1 MSRILSA
8 EQAGTARAWA
18 APDVASAGAPGI
30 TGFGVPISAAELEA
44 LQARA
49 YQEAYDRGLAEGL
62 AAGREQ
68 VRQKVLAMD
77 ALAQQ
82 LVAPLQDLDPRV
94 ERELLEMAFAIARQL
109 IYREL
114 TVEPAEIL
122 PVVRE
127 AMDQLPV
134 ALNEVRIRL
143 NPADAELVRS
153 ELPRADSG
161 RAWAVIDD
169 PAIHAGGCL
178 VESRT
183 ARVDARVET
192 RLAGL
197 MAEALGEEVFP
208 MPEGGR

>member
-1 MSRILSA
+1 MSRIFSA
-8 EQAGTARAWA
+8 EQAGSARAWA
-18 APDVASAGAPGI
+18 VPDVAAAGKPGVA
-30 TGFGVPISAAELEA
+30 GYGVPVSAAELEE

-68 VRQKVLAMD
+68 VRQKVLSMD
-77 ALAQQ
+77 ALVQQ
-82 LVAPLQDLDPRV
+82 LVAPLQELDPRV
-94 ERELLEMAFAIARQL
+94 ERELLEMSFAIARQL
-109 IYREL
+109 IFREL
-114 TVEPAEIL
+114 TIEPAEIL

-161 RAWAVIDD
+161 RAWTVIDD
-169 PAIHAGGCL
+169 PSVQSGGCL

-183 ARVDARVET
+183 ARVDARIET
-192 RLAGL
+192 RLASL
-197 MAEALGEEVFP
+197 MAQALGEEASL
-208 MPEGGR
+208 EGGR